1 MFFYLQHISQ
11 MFYDRRLFSQPSKYL
26 TGWQGHRWC
35 HPPVLRK
42 QARFRVNCLVEQ
54 SPRVDASFK
63 INDGLKHYLNPK
75 ICWACSFICMA
86 LVWKPVSDTL
96 FLAVGILFIVILTLE
111 LTTTF
116 ISHSWLYFPYLKLYH
131 SRVTFSCN
139 CHFISQNVT
148 LDIAIVILLV
158 VTVVIAIL

>member
-1 MFFYLQHISQ
+1 MFFYPPHIPQ
-11 MFYDRRLFSQPSKYL
+11 TLYDRLLFSQPSKYL

-35 HPPVLRK
+35 QPPVLRK
-42 QARFRVNCLVEQ
+42 LARFRVNCLVEQ

-111 LTTTF
+111 LTTLLSYLTVDF
-116 ISHSWLYFPYLKLYH
+116 ISHTWNFIIHVWLFLVIVTLYLKMWP
-131 SRVTFSCN
+131 
-139 CHFISQNVT
+139 
-148 LDIAIVILLV
+148 
-158 VTVVIAIL
+158 